1 MPTLDIVMDAS
12 FWAATIAL
20 SAPFAFGVLGAVVC
34 ARAGVVHLGIEGIFV
49 AGAFAGALASQLG
62 GEAWDG
68 MMAAAAAGG
77 LFGLLLGA
85 LIGPCGAAQPLA
97 GIAVTLLA
105 ASLAHGAMRLFVAA
119 APDAARS
126 VPLSL
131 IEPSLPADWPAAVA
145 TLLQQT
151 PLVYLVI
158 LLALAVSYVLGRT
171 PLGLVLKACADNP
184 AAVEAQGRSVHG
196 LRFGAAIAG
205 SVMMAIG
212 GASLTLAAATSF
224 RLDLVGGR
232 GFVCLAL
239 AAAAGWRP
247 MLAIAAVL
255 PLGAIEAVRVHFA
268 PSLAGS
274 GTVDVLAFLPHAFA
288 LVVLIAARTRT
299 RGLSA
304 LGSSFVRARDA
315 ARPL

>member
-12 FWAATIAL
+12 FWATTIAL
-20 SAPFAFGVLGAVVC
+20 SAPFAFGVLGAIVC
-34 ARAGVVHLGIEGIFV
+34 ARAGVIHLGIDGIFI

-62 GEAWDG
+62 GGAWDG
-68 MMAAAAAGG
+68 VMAAAAVGG
-77 LFGLLLGA
+77 LFGLLIGA

-105 ASLAHGAMRLFVAA
+105 ASLAHGAMRLFVAG

-126 VPLSL
+126 VPFSPV
-131 IEPSLPADWPAAVA
+131 EPPLPAEWPTAVA
-145 TLLQQT
+145 TILQQT
-151 PLVYLVI
+151 PLVYIAI

-171 PLGLVLKACADNP
+171 PLGLALKACGDNP

-212 GASLTLAAATSF
+212 GAGLTLATAASF
-224 RLDLVGGR
+224 RLDLGGR

-255 PLGAIEAVRVHFA
+255 PLGAIEAARVHLA
-268 PSLAGS
+268 PSLAES
-274 GTVDVLAFLPHAFA
+274 GTADVLAFLPHAFA
-288 LVVLIAARTRT
+288 LVALIAAGTRT

-304 LGSSFVRARDA
+304 LGSSFVRARDS
-315 ARPL
+315 ARPF